1 MWADRAWLHTEDSDT
16 TGVGLSY
23 GAPSGGDGEEAEG
36 AHGPPLGCFGAE
48 AGEGPAE
55 RFAAG
60 HP

>member
-1 MWADRAWLHTEDSDT
+1 MPLQ
-16 TGVGLSY
+16 GVGHSY

>member
-1 MWADRAWLHTEDSDT
+1 MSLQ
-16 TGVGLSY
+16 GVGLSY
-23 GAPSGGDGEEAEG
+23 GAPSGGDGAEAKG

-48 AGEGPAE
+48 AEEGPAE

>member
-1 MWADRAWLHTEDSDT
+1 MLLLSICEVSFMSLQ
-16 TGVGLSY
+16 GVGLSY

-60 HP
+60 YP